1 MKKFLAAFYRFSSTW
16 TGTIVIV
23 LFLIFFVLQSFVIPS
38 GSMKRTLLI
47 GDFLFAK
54 KYSYGVPIP
63 HLPWIEMPILPD
75 FNDNGHLITAEGPKR
90 GEIVIF
96 RYPKDSKIHYVKRCV
111 ATGEDELIYVDKALF
126 IRPHEGDDFIKKNYK
141 PNQLITLQ
149 GKLWV
154 KDSYIGKYPGVGYV
168 PEMDMSIFEI
178 LIQRS
183 SEVDMKPIFVE
194 ELNTPTYTNED
205 IEVNALYTKV
215 PKDSYYMIGDNRENS
230 NDSRFWGPVPY
241 ANIVGKPLIIYFSM
255 EFQSYD
261 TLLSGEGGKDHAA
274 LKRAC
279 GNIDIT
285 SPECRDIWNKK
296 RFTIR
301 WDRVGRNIESLET
314 ETPIE

>member
-63 HLPWIEMPILPD
+63 HLPWLEIPLLPD
-75 FNDNGHLITAEGPKR
+75 FNNNGHLITAEGPKR

-96 RYPKDSKIHYVKRCV
+96 RNPETPKVHFVKRCIAV
-111 ATGEDELIYVDKALF
+111 GEDEVIYSDKQLY
-126 IRPHEGDDFIKKNYK
+126 IRPHEGDDFIKSNYNPK
-141 PNQLITLQ
+141 QIVILD

-154 KDSYIGKYPGVGYV
+154 KDPYIGKYPGINYT
-168 PEMDMSIFEI
+168 EQSINTFNELMS
-178 LIQRS
+178 RAK
-183 SEVDMKPIFVE
+183 SEYASTPFVVDMQPLFIN
-194 ELNTPTYTNED
+194 ELNT
-205 IEVNALYTKV
+205 EVLYAKV
-215 PKDSYYMIGDNRENS
+215 PKDNYYMMGDNRENS

-241 ANIVGKPLIIYFSM
+241 ANIVGKPMVIYFSM

-261 TLLSGEGGKDHAA
+261 SLINNAGGDHSVLA
-274 LKRAC
+274 RAC
-279 GNIDIT
+279 KNIDIH
-285 SPECRDIWNKK
+285 SQECKDIWNKK